1 MAERIQATEYYSMRM
16 VNVATSDD
24 SELVVDWGCIT
35 HINKHGMS
43 WLRSEERTGAIRKC
57 SNRAQAQ
64 TRTDTQT
71 KADPENEI
79 VKKLVRVFRDTE
91 TQLLWY

>member
-1 MAERIQATEYYSMRM
+1 MAEWIQATEYYSMRM

-24 SELVVDWGCIT
+24 SELVVDRGCIT

-43 WLRSEERTGAIRKC
+43 RLRSEERTGAIRKC
-57 SNRAQAQ
+57 SNRAQ

-91 TQLLWY
+91 TQLL